1 MTHQEETAAFEAVAA
16 ILIEHG
22 RPAGSHARRQAA
34 PPGRAACHAP
44 RADPVCRLVPQQ
56 HAANPTAAYR
66 RQSHIFR
73 CR

>member
-1 MTHQEETAAFEAVAA
+1 MTYQEETAAFEAIAV
-16 ILIEHG
+16 ILIEQG
-22 RPAGSHARRQAA
+22 CPAGSHVRRHVA
-34 PPGRAACHAP
+34 PGRAVFHPP
-44 RADPVCRLVPQQ
+44 RANPVCRLVPQQ